1 MNINLFSKP
10 AIQSPAHLIVLR
22 EIGSEMS
29 ITLASFTVHDLGV
42 LSRYQKNSP
51 KNYFRALKSYFKLK
65 NLIFEKRFS

>member
-51 KNYFRALKSYFKLK
+51 KIILEL
-65 NLIFEKRFS
+65 